1 MQVRNP
7 THVLLSLLVVG
18 VWGLLA
24 SRWLVPDAHAGGLQG
39 TGKQVIDELTVQRI
53 NIVDGSGKT
62 RIVIA
67 NAERFPDPVV
77 RGKPVPRSIRNAAGM
92 VFFDNDGNETGGVAT
107 MRGPA
112 GHEMAG
118 LILDY
123 THQPTDGIG
132 IVKSESKDGEHF
144 TAGLTIAD
152 RLPYKPGD
160 IETSGGI
167 SRIWLANSDRD
178 AALEIADTAGKP
190 RIRIGVDR
198 NDKPSFQ
205 VLDADG
211 KIVKTLLAD

>member
-1 MQVRNP
+1 MQMRNP
-7 THVLLSLLVVG
+7 IHVLLSLLVVG

-24 SRWLVPDAHAGGLQG
+24 SRWLLPDAHAAAPPGGHR
-39 TGKQVIDELTVQRI
+39 QVLDELTVQRI

-67 NAERFPDPVV
+67 NADRFPDPIV

-92 VFFDNDGNETGGVAT
+92 VFFDNDGNEAGGVAT
-107 MRGPA
+107 MRGPS
-112 GHEMAG
+112 GHEMAA

-123 THQPTDGIG
+123 TRQPTDGIG

-160 IETSGGI
+160 IETSDGV

-190 RIRIGVDR
+190 RIRIGVNR
-198 NDKPSFQ
+198 NDKPSFE
-205 VLDADG
+205 VLDASG
-211 KIVKTLLAD
+211 KVVKTLLAE